1 MFEEIGQVIEQGVL
15 NSIQQ
20 TAKNSQAIKY
30 RKKLIEIREEL
41 QQYYQVL
48 KVNKGNKTRW
58 KTILKDNVYD
68 IDWVKI
74 KNDEE
79 TEKKFITLIT
89 LAYEYTTKILA
100 ELGLI
105 HSVKTVVTF
114 IDDDYN
120 YFKLDDIELNADYVF
135 LDKKAESH
143 GGDYSLRLN
152 SSKLKELARQKQRSE
167 LDQIINAHFKN
178 FIAPFVEYQAVAKTG
193 WKPNK
198 GVLGEAFER
207 HLEQVQHNTLYDYLL
222 LTDFGSV
229 GDRWQLYKQS
239 SGSDPY
245 FTGPDTEFAQV
256 KNMNAS
262 LVSNVATVL
271 NTLDG
276 IIAMTDE
283 EANIIATKKQT
294 KNLFKQAEVKE
305 KIRQDVLLDLM
316 DKAPEYVES
325 IVKNL
330 VARGKDTLLVSY
342 YEGTD
347 KKGKKI
353 TKTKTIKINKDNFSL
368 QGLI

>member
-1 MFEEIGQVIEQGVL
+1 MFEEIGQAIEQGVL

-20 TAKNSQAIKY
+20 TANNSQAINY
-30 RKKLIEIREEL
+30 RKKLIEIRQEL
-41 QQYYQVL
+41 QEYYQTL

-58 KTILKDNVYD
+58 RTILRDNVYE

-74 KNDEE
+74 KGDQQ
-79 TEKKFITLIT
+79 TEKKFVTLIT
-89 LAYEYTTKILA
+89 SAYEYTTKILA

-120 YFKLDDIELNADYVF
+120 YFKLDNVELNANYVF
-135 LDKKAESH
+135 LDKKSESH

-152 SSKLKELARQKQRSE
+152 ASKLKELARQQQRSE
-167 LDQIINAHFKN
+167 LDQVINSHFKN
-178 FIAPFVEYQAVAKTG
+178 FIAPFVEYEAVSKTG

-198 GVLGEAFER
+198 GVLGQAFER
-207 HLEQVQHNTLYDYLL
+207 HLEQIRHDTANDYSSI
-222 LTDFGSV
+222 TDFGSV

-262 LVSNVATVL
+262 LVSNAATVL

-276 IIAMTDE
+276 IITMTDE
-283 EANIIATKKQT
+283 KANIIATEKQI

-305 KIRQDVLLDLM
+305 IIRQDVLLDLM
-316 DKAPEYVES
+316 EQSPEYVES
-325 IVKNL
+325 IIKNL
-330 VARGKDTLLVSY
+330 VARGKDSLQVSY
-342 YEGTD
+342 TAEN
-347 KKGKKI
+347 KKGGKTTKK
-353 TKTKTIKINKDNFSL
+353 KKIKINKDNFTL